1 VIATIIPGEVLLSVN
16 GAIIIALVY
25 LARVIALLRER
36 VARLEEWIRV
46 HEKERE

>member
-1 VIATIIPGEVLLSVN
+1 MLASFIPGDVILSVN
-16 GAIIIALVY
+16 GAIIVALVY

-46 HEKERE
+46 VEKERE